1 MEQEDMDTWWQQ
13 LSITHRTWAQ
23 LLAPSPGCYNHVQ
36 KRVLKIELNIDF
48 LHPNSSTPG

>member
-23 LLAPSPGCYNHVQ
+23 LLAPALGVTTTCRKGS
-36 KRVLKIELNIDF
+36 
-48 LHPNSSTPG
+48 